1 LLRFIASLLLL
12 PLCAA
17 VFLAAADVLRVASE
31 VEEIFSAPVIAF
43 GGGFFAWV
51 ATYFC
56 LSVPMK
62 IYVFGHEVTHALWG
76 LLFGARVG
84 RMKVSDKGGSVM
96 LSKTNLWISLAPYF
110 FPFYTMVAVGVYAL
124 ASCFWELGWGR
135 LVFLFLT
142 AYTWGFHF
150 TFTIVSLR
158 TRQPDVMEHGRAFS
172 WAVIWLVNVLGLG
185 VWIAAMTPAGF
196 PCYGEKLRERTVAA
210 YVVTWEGCQRMVR
223 MITNF

>member
-1 LLRFIASLLLL
+1 MFRFIASLLLL

-31 VEEIFSAPVIAF
+31 VEEIFSPPMLAF
-43 GGGFFAWV
+43 GGGFIAWA
-51 ATYFC
+51 ATYC
-56 LSVPMK
+56 RVVPMK

-110 FPFYTMVAVGVYAL
+110 FPFYTMVVVGVYAL

-172 WAVIWLVNVLGLG
+172 WVVIWLVNVLGAG

-196 PCYGEKLRERTVAA
+196 PLYWAQLCARGVSA
-210 YVVTWEGCQRMVR
+210 YVWTWGVLCAAARGVIE
-223 MITNF
+223 